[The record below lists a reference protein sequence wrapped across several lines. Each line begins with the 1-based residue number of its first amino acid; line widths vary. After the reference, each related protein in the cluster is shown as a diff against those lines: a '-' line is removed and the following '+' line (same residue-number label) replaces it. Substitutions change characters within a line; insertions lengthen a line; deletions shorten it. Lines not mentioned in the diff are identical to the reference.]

1 MRPLAA
7 GTLSGEVLLFDL
19 PTWISGIQHNGS
31 EVDIQ
36 WQGGSGN
43 YQVQRLT
50 AADTWQ
56 DLGFNRIEPPA
67 LLA

>member
-1 MRPLAA
+1 MRLLAA

-31 EVDIQ
+31 QVDIQ

-50 AADTWQ
+50 AADT
-56 DLGFNRIEPPA
+56 
-67 LLA
+67 